1 MESKNSRLYL
11 KVVFILSGDVNCNP
25 GSVTRNQINDP
36 KFEAFNSRRL
46 HFTHV
51 NIDMS
56 SALNKDELCN
66 IVEYSGDVVIGITEL
81 N

>member
-1 MESKNSRLYL
+1 M
-11 KVVFILSGDVNCNP
+11 
-25 GSVTRNQINDP
+25 RNQINDP

-66 IVEYSGDVVIGITEL
+66 IAEYSGAVVIGITEL